1 MEQEHQRNVNPV
13 LAINLV
19 LESKAGQSSTPLHSG
34 RPLAVQLAQSEILLQ
49 PFGTLERIGNVI
61 RISYSNHAGR
71 REGEGSTIHVAL
83 RSDQPYLTLRSFVCS

>member
-19 LESKAGQSSTPLHSG
+19 LESKAGPSPSSTPLHPG
-34 RPLAVQLAQSEILLQ
+34 RPLAVQLTQSEILLQ

-61 RISYSNHAGR
+61 RISYSNHAGG
-71 REGEGSTIHVAL
+71 RESEGSTIHVAL
-83 RSDQPYLTLRSFVCS
+83 RSD